1 VLKHFAI
8 TGITFGM
15 IALAGCDRQSDQP
28 PRDAPYGAEWK
39 AQQSSYEASCV
50 AKGHSAAACQA
61 TFPANEYTDEFRQ
74 SMRTYSAAIT
84 QCLGG
89 SVEACRLIENED
101 VGHCMAHASEV
112 INPSGAP
119 DASLMREI
127 CALEFEIAREGS
139 RP

>member
-1 VLKHFAI
+1 VLKHF
-8 TGITFGM
+8 GIIGVALGL
-15 IALAGCDRQSDQP
+15 IALAGCDSQSDQP

-39 AQQSSYEASCV
+39 AQQATYEASCV

-61 TFPANEYTDEFRQ
+61 TFPANEYTVEFRQ
-74 SMRTYSAAIT
+74 SMRTHSAAIT

-101 VGHCMAHASEV
+101 VGHCMTHASEI
-112 INPSGAP
+112 INPSGAL

-127 CALEFEIAREGS
+127 CALEFEIAREAG